1 MITKEIQINGNT
13 FRLTLTDH
21 IINQVKNL
29 KSLYDT
35 AYEDPESF
43 DQLSTEISTVIQ
55 EISTAI
61 EPRADDVHLDGL
73 IQEIIKTVDDKT
85 AELKKISNE
94 KIEKKVTK
102 KTRRKK

>member
-1 MITKEIQINGNT
+1 MITKEIQVNGIT

-21 IINQVKNL
+21 IITQVKNL
-29 KSLYDT
+29 KSLYNT

-43 DQLSTEISTVIQ
+43 EQVSTEISTAIQ
-55 EISTAI
+55 EISTGI
-61 EPRADDVHLDGL
+61 EPKADDVHLDGL

-94 KIEKKVTK
+94 KIEKKGTK
-102 KTRRKK
+102 KTKRKK